1 MIAAVTMPP
10 GSAQRPDPDP
20 DPDPAP
26 DADPDSATD
35 TDPTL
40 GALMAERRRLLGL
53 GYRMLGSVQ
62 DAEDVVQETYARW
75 YALSEEAQRAIDVPM
90 AWLTRVAS
98 RICLDQLGSARA
110 RRERY
115 TGEWLPEPVRHG
127 AGWAST
133 GGSGADDPADRIT
146 LDESVS
152 MGMLVLLDAM
162 TPAERVA
169 FVLHDVF
176 GLPFAEIAETVG
188 RTPAAC
194 RQLASTA
201 RRRLAHR
208 PSGSST
214 AAEHG
219 RVVTAFREACESGDL
234 DALVALLDPAVE
246 SRSDGGG
253 TVRAALRPVVGR
265 DKVAR
270 LFLGLMRREPESDI
284 VEEEVNGTPGVSVRI
299 GGTTVAV
306 LAVGARDGLITD
318 LWMVLNPDKLR
329 AWNGERGAGE
339 RGADG
344 VGAGGVS

>member
-1 MIAAVTMPP
+1 MSAAVPP
-10 GSAQRPDPDP
+10 DSPSGTGQ
-20 DPDPAP
+20 DPA
-26 DADPDSATD
+26 DPAI
-35 TDPTL
+35 PTL
-40 GALMAERRRLLGL
+40 GSLMAERRRLLNL

-75 YALSEEAQRAIDVPM
+75 YALSEEGQRAIDAPM

-133 GGSGADDPADRIT
+133 GGGAGAEDPADRIT
-146 LDESVS
+146 LDESVG
-152 MGMLVLLDAM
+152 MGMLVLLDSM

-176 GLPFAEIAETVG
+176 GLPFTEIAETVG

-194 RQLASTA
+194 RQLASSA
-201 RRRLAHR
+201 RRRLARR
-208 PSGSST
+208 PPGSAT
-214 AAEHG
+214 AEEHG
-219 RVVTAFREACESGDL
+219 RVVSAFREACETGDL

-253 TVRAALRPVVGR
+253 KVRAALRPVVGR

-270 LFLGLMRREPESDI
+270 LFLGLMRREPE
-284 VEEEVNGTPGVSVRI
+284 VELVEDDVNGMPGVAVRI
-299 GGTTVAV
+299 GGTTFAV
-306 LAVGARDGLITD
+306 LSVGIGGGLITD
-318 LWMVLNPDKLR
+318 VWLVVNPDKLR
-329 AWNGERGAGE
+329 AWNGYGDGHGHGAGE
-339 RGADG
+339 TP
-344 VGAGGVS
+344 

>member
-1 MIAAVTMPP
+1 MIAAVSMSPESP
-10 GSAQRPDPDP
+10 QDQNENPYPDPDP
-20 DPDPAP
+20 
-26 DADPDSATD
+26 
-35 TDPTL
+35 TL
-40 GALMAERRRLLGL
+40 GSLMAERRRLLNL

-75 YALSEEAQRAIDVPM
+75 YALSEAAQRAIDVPM

-133 GGSGADDPADRIT
+133 GGDAGAEDPADRIT

-152 MGMLVLLDAM
+152 MGMLVLLDSM

-176 GLPFAEIAETVG
+176 GLPFTEIAETVG

-194 RQLASTA
+194 RQLASSA

-208 PSGSST
+208 LPGTGT

-219 RVVTAFREACESGDL
+219 RVVTAFREACETGDL

-253 TVRAALRPVVGR
+253 KVRAALRPVVGP

-270 LFLGLMRREPESDI
+270 LFLGLMRREPDMEI
-284 VEEEVNGTPGVSVRI
+284 VEDFVNGMPGVAVRL
-299 GGTTVAV
+299 GGTTIAV
-306 LAVGARDGLITD
+306 LAVEVRGGLISE
-318 LWMVLNPDKLR
+318 LWMVVNPDKLG
-329 AWNGERGAGE
+329 AWNGSY
-339 RGADG
+339 
-344 VGAGGVS
+344 GG

>member
-1 MIAAVTMPP
+1 MIAAVSTSP
-10 GSAQRPDPDP
+10 GSDRENDQRTGQGP
-20 DPDPAP
+20 
-26 DADPDSATD
+26 
-35 TDPTL
+35 DPTL
-40 GALMAERRRLLGL
+40 GSLMAERRHLLNL

-152 MGMLVLLDAM
+152 MGMLVLLDSI

-208 PSGSST
+208 PPGSST

-219 RVVTAFREACESGDL
+219 RVVTAFREACETGDL

-253 TVRAALRPVVGR
+253 KVRAALRPVIGR

-270 LFLGLMRREPESDI
+270 LFLGLMRREPEMEL
-284 VEEEVNGTPGVSVRI
+284 VEDDVNGTPGVAVRI
-299 GGTTVAV
+299 AGTTFAV
-306 LAVGARDGLITD
+306 LAVGVRGGLITD
-318 LWMVLNPDKLR
+318 LWLVVNPDKLG
-329 AWNGERGAGE
+329 AWNGERGEG
-339 RGADG
+339 GADG
-344 VGAGGVS
+344 AGVGGAS